1 MIEVKHKFNF
11 IQRLLINM
19 ICCPIIIINNDA
31 YDYVMKIV
39 TLMLK
44 NNKQKISTKFLFSFR
59 NDPKDEVSWK
69 KHKKSN

>member
-1 MIEVKHKFNF
+1 
-11 IQRLLINM
+11 M
-19 ICCPIIIINNDA
+19 ICCPIIINNDA

-59 NDPKDEVSWK
+59 NDPKDEVSWEK
-69 KHKKSN
+69 TQKI